1 MATVLP
7 NITEWYD
14 VNGVELATHGYMLS
28 SVERGLPAKK
38 GENVGSAIIHGQQWR
53 EKRLDVRNETWTI
66 WITDNDPVTGSVA
79 TNEAG
84 RRAQFNENYDTVFNL
99 LNEMPELLTVTHV
112 RVDPENPSQYASR
125 VAYGEIVSSISISDH
140 RDLNY
145 TEFSLDVLFP
155 DPRWFSLTSISPS
168 LSASFSGTA
177 ASVQCLAEDV
187 GTAPVTYMEITFTST
202 SNLTNPRLTN
212 ETYPNSLS
220 SIGYNGTIP
229 SGQSVVIN
237 TDALTLTKQGVN
249 DIAKLYRAGARQSWF
264 ELFPMD
270 NELTFSATSGTG
282 IVSIS
287 YRKAYY

>member
-1 MATVLP
+1 MATVFP

-28 SVERGLPAKK
+28 SVERGLAAKK

-66 WITDNDPVTGSVA
+66 WITDNDPVTGSVS

-84 RRAQFNENYDTVFNL
+84 RRGQFNENYDTVFNL

-112 RVDPENPSQYASR
+112 RVDSDDPSQYLSR
-125 VAYGEIVSSISISDH
+125 VAYGEIISGITVSDH

-145 TEFSLDVLFP
+145 TEFSVDVLFP

-168 LSASFSGTA
+168 LSASYSGSPA
-177 ASVQCLAEDV
+177 QVQCFAGDV
-187 GTAPVTYMEITFTST
+187 GTAPVTYMTITFTST
-202 SNLTNPRLTN
+202 SSLANPRLVN

-220 SIGYNGTIP
+220 AIGYNGTIP
-229 SGQSVVIN
+229 TGQSVVID
-237 TDALTLTKQGVN
+237 TDALTLERSGIN

-264 ELFPMD
+264 ELFPID
-270 NELTFSATSGTG
+270 NELTFSASSGTG
-282 IVSIS
+282 TVSIS
-287 YRKAYY
+287 YRKAFY